1 MLPRRIKKIIN
12 TTILCCC
19 ASSAFAEKHDAYSY
33 LNQLVSTHDGIGVRT
48 SGSSAEKRTAKF
60 ISKTL
65 SELGFK
71 VENQPF
77 EVKNKHHQF
86 SSSNVIAELVNKELN
101 NQDLPTIILGAHYD
115 SKGDGSYGAIDN
127 GTGVAAML
135 EIASIISKK
144 PPKNY
149 NIRFIAF
156 GAEEI
161 GISGSQHYVKQLTP
175 QALSN
180 IAGMINFDMIAGGDN
195 MYVHSALA
203 KPYPCGESEY
213 IYNGAPLL
221 RHAVARASKETL
233 NSNRQF
239 IVHPDFEGYP
249 EGETGPWSD
258 HFPFSCAGIPIAFIE
273 STNFSINGLYGFDGL
288 SQTSNPAFWDCFDTS
303 SKGAC
308 NRETEKR
315 WGIILHTQF
324 DRLDK
329 IEQAFPKR
337 IKKQLND
344 SVSLISTFLLAPE
357 KYLKLKY

>member
-1 MLPRRIKKIIN
+1 MLLRRITHLTNIMMF
-12 TTILCCC
+12 CCC
-19 ASSAFAEKHDAYSY
+19 TSSAFAEEHNAYSY

-65 SELGFK
+65 SDLGFK
-71 VENQPF
+71 VKSQPF

-86 SSSNVIAELVNKELN
+86 SSSNVIAELDNKEVS
-101 NQDLPTIILGAHYD
+101 NQDLPTLILGAHYD
-115 SKGDGSYGAIDN
+115 SKGEGSYGAIDN

-135 EIASIISKK
+135 EIANIISKN
-144 PPKNY
+144 PPKHY
-149 NIRFIAF
+149 HIRFIAF

-175 QALSN
+175 QALNN
-180 IAGMINFDMIAGGDN
+180 IAGMINFDMIAGGDK
-195 MYVHSALA
+195 MYVHSALS
-203 KPYPCGESEY
+203 KPYPCGKSEKK
-213 IYNGAPLL
+213 YNGNPLL
-221 RHAVARASKETL
+221 RHAIMSASQKNL
-233 NSNRQF
+233 KSNRQF
-239 IVHPDFEGYP
+239 IVHPDFDGYP
-249 EGETGPWSD
+249 KGETGPWSD

-288 SQTSNPAFWDCFDTS
+288 SQTNNPAFWDCFDTS
-303 SKGAC
+303 SQGAC

-337 IKKQLND
+337 IQKQLND
-344 SVSLISTFLLAPE
+344 TVSLISTFLLSPE
-357 KYLKLKY
+357 KYLKLK